1 MQKRAIFPSL
11 IWGGR
16 GGLGFPFILSQIVVS
31 LAAVF
36 VSSHNA
42 LRDETKTAAR
52 ETSCEQAL
60 LLGCDCKNS
69 SMSASGTKKDPRG
82 RGVGKHRRTPLP
94 PFDGFSACLRILSQ
108 LALLTTWNEELAY
121 RLFERLL
128 VLQYGIVLQDRCRD
142 DSKEKGQKSWRRV
155 LVHNHLIL

>member
-1 MQKRAIFPSL
+1 MQWGCYDVVFSSL
-11 IWGGR
+11 TSE
-16 GGLGFPFILSQIVVS
+16 LVS

-52 ETSCEQAL
+52 ETSCEQ
-60 LLGCDCKNS
+60 
-69 SMSASGTKKDPRG
+69 TRV

-94 PFDGFSACLRILSQ
+94 PFYPREFSARLRILSQ

-121 RLFERLL
+121 MLFERLL
-128 VLQYGIVLQDRCRD
+128 VLQYGIVLQGRCRD

-155 LVHNHLIL
+155 HNHFIL